1 MEIALCFCKV
11 EECEGR
17 WRGLKGGKSQSEAT
31 FQQGGVDFHT
41 LPDNLRGGEM
51 EFC

>member
-11 EECEGR
+11 EECEGS

-31 FQQGGVDFHT
+31 FQQGGGRLSHFA
-41 LPDNLRGGEM
+41 
-51 EFC
+51 

>member
-31 FQQGGVDFHT
+31 FQ
-41 LPDNLRGGEM
+41 RGGGRLSH
-51 EFC
+51 FA